1 VPINVNTTR
10 RERFMEPPVF
20 LKGRSREFSHAGRR
34 EASESGS
41 FHGIVQRNNVSRRRK
56 NAT

>member
-10 RERFMEPPVF
+10 RERFMEPPA
-20 LKGRSREFSHAGRR
+20 LKKDLGGFRHAGPR

-41 FHGIVQRNNVSRRRK
+41 FHGIVQREGFSRRRK